1 MLSTIGLLSPIVGSS
16 RVLCGHQ
23 FVCACVGAC
32 MWVGS
37 VGVGVGVGGWVGAL
51 HIMYSCSVDVDG
63 VVCRV
68 FRALQH

>member
-23 FVCACVGAC
+23 FVCACVGVC

-37 VGVGVGVGGWVGAL
+37 VGVGVAL

-68 FRALQH
+68 FMELQH

>member
-1 MLSTIGLLSPIVGSS
+1 MLLTIGLLTPIVGSS
-16 RVLCGHQ
+16 RVSCRHQ

-37 VGVGVGVGGWVGAL
+37 VGVGVCGWVGAL